1 MIDLT
6 KMNND
11 WLDDYLCRNLPTNQI
26 IKCLTCE
33 SYVCT
38 IDLHNLKERDN
49 LKEYVNHFVIPQ

>member
-26 IKCLTCE
+26 IKYLTCE
-33 SYVCT
+33 SYACT
-38 IDLHNLKERDN
+38 IDLHNPKERDN

>member
-6 KMNND
+6 KMSND
-11 WLDDYLCRNLPTNQI
+11 WLDDYLCRNLPTNKI
-26 IKCLTCE
+26 IKHLTCE

-38 IDLHNLKERDN
+38 LDLHNLKERTN

>member
-11 WLDDYLCRNLPTNQI
+11 QLDDYLCRNLPTNQI
-26 IKCLTCE
+26 IKYLTCK

-38 IDLHNLKERDN
+38 IDLHNPKERTN
-49 LKEYVNHFVIPQ
+49 LEEYVNHFVIPQ

>member
-38 IDLHNLKERDN
+38 IDLDNPKERDN
-49 LKEYVNHFVIPQ
+49 LEEYVNHFVIPQ